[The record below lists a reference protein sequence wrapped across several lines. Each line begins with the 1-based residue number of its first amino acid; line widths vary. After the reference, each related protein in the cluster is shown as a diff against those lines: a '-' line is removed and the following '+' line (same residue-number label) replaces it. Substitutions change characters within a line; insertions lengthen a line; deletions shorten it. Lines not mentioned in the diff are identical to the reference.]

1 VPRARVSAG
10 LTVGV
15 GTLNSASKFRVLAGK
30 LLVMLV
36 GRIFLGVWGVAML
49 ACGCRMPGGVGG
61 LQGRGVPEGMVRV
74 PSGVCE
80 RGDWSGEGYADER
93 PVAGLRVQG
102 FYMDRF
108 EVSWGLWMEVY
119 EWALGQGYE
128 FGEVYPFHPGREL
141 SHPVCFVSWHDA
153 VKWCNARSEMEGR
166 EPVYMGDEDWTEVYR
181 AGLLDLAEGMVRWGG
196 DGYRLPTELEWE
208 WAARGGLER
217 QHYPWSS
224 GGEDFERFLD
234 GGKANYWGSG
244 DPWETESDCATSPA
258 GYYDGMQEPL
268 GRDMANGY
276 GLYDMSGNVNEW
288 CWDWYLDT
296 WYGEAVEVLEEN
308 LRGPERGYGRVL
320 RGGSWISSPKYVRV
334 SARYMSGPEYR
345 CHCYGFRCVVAEG
358 QGGLGQ

>member
-1 VPRARVSAG
+1 MRSSGAMHGLRWRGVSRFTWG
-10 LTVGV
+10 MRT
-15 GTLNSASKFRVLAGK
+15 
-30 LLVMLV
+30 
-36 GRIFLGVWGVAML
+36 GRRSIGRGYWIWRRGW
-49 ACGCRMPGGVGG
+49 CGGVVMGI
-61 LQGRGVPEGMVRV
+61 
-74 PSGVCE
+74 VC
-80 RGDWSGEGYADER
+80 RRSWSG
-93 PVAGLRVQG
+93 
-102 FYMDRF
+102 
-108 EVSWGLWMEVY
+108 S
-119 EWALGQGYE
+119 
-128 FGEVYPFHPGREL
+128 GR
-141 SHPVCFVSWHDA
+141 
-153 VKWCNARSEMEGR
+153 
-166 EPVYMGDEDWTEVYR
+166 R
-181 AGLLDLAEGMVRWGG
+181 AGGV
-196 DGYRLPTELEWE
+196 
-208 WAARGGLER
+208 ER

-258 GYYDGMQEPL
+258 GYFDGMQEPS

-320 RGGSWISSPKYVRV
+320 RGGSWISSPKYARV